1 MNIMR
6 GETWPD
12 NLQYNAAM
20 DRVRQ
25 KETQTEKLAHLLD
38 DAVRIPGTAIRFGM
52 DPIIGLI
59 PVAGDILTVLCGS
72 FILLTARQLGV
83 PLKDLTRMTYHQL
96 INGLIGTIPVLGDLY
111 SFSFKSHAKNSALLV
126 RALKQGKGTTCQ
138 IVVPSL
144 SILDI
149 GLVCVL
155 TAPIAVLAGFVGWWL
170 WKRDLSLISFF
181 F

>member
-6 GETWPD
+6 GEIWPN

-25 KETQTEKLAHLLD
+25 KEKQAEMLAHLLD
-38 DAVRIPGTAIRFGM
+38 DAVHIPGTAIRFGL

-72 FILLTARQLGV
+72 FIMLTARQLGV
-83 PLKDLTRMTYHQL
+83 PAKDLTRMTYYQL
-96 INGLIGTIPVLGDLY
+96 INGLIGAIPVLGDLY
-111 SFSFKSHAKNSALLV
+111 SFGFKSHAKNSAILV
-126 RALKQGKGTTCQ
+126 RALKQGEGPTCQ

-144 SILDI
+144 SLLDI

-155 TAPIAVLAGFVGWWL
+155 TAPIALLAGFVGWWL
-170 WKRDLSLISFF
+170 WERDLSLISFF